1 MSHSSKPWSRLAAVQ
16 GRTLLPVIALV
27 ALLTMA
33 CGGSDS
39 EADRPNGAASAAAG
53 LAASTTA
60 TIESQPPGGTSDST
74 STGVT
79 DRDVTAT
86 AESGPPELALVQV
99 AVWEGF
105 DRPNHIDVGPDGN
118 VYVTEF
124 SGGRVFKFAPDGEEL
139 ARWGGPGIE
148 PGRLQAPTGIAVDA
162 EGFVYVAESG
172 GHRVQKFT
180 ADGEL
185 IGGWGTRGTGEG
197 EFASAMGIDISA
209 DGRVFVADFGNSR
222 VQVFSTDG
230 VFLFSFGEPGTAPG
244 QLRNPIGL
252 DLDVNGDVLV
262 VDVGNSRVQKFSP
275 EGGFLALYDDLELSD
290 PQVISA
296 TADGGWYLSGPGD
309 GRVAAFDAD
318 GVLVA
323 YFPLAII
330 DRFGN
335 RYPYQAPHGTAT
347 GADGAVYLADTGNNV
362 VRKFLPAEAQ
372 AAGTPTQ

>member
-1 MSHSSKPWSRLAAVQ
+1 MSHMGRPWSRLAAVE
-16 GRTLLPVIALV
+16 GRALLPAIALIALV
-27 ALLTMA
+27 TTA
-33 CGGSDS
+33 CGGSDG
-39 EADRPNGAASAAAG
+39 EADLPIASASAAAG
-53 LAASTTA
+53 VAASTTA
-60 TIESQPPGGTSDST
+60 TVESQPPDGTT
-74 STGVT
+74 N
-79 DRDVTAT
+79 RDVTAT
-86 AESGPPELALVQV
+86 AESGPPALALVQV

-118 VYVTEF
+118 IYLTEF

-180 ADGEL
+180 AEGEF
-185 IGGWGTRGTGEG
+185 IGSWGVQGTGEG
-197 EFASAMGIDISA
+197 EFTSAMGIDISA

-275 EGGFLALYDDLELSD
+275 DGEFLALYDDLGLSD

-296 TADGGWYLSGPGD
+296 TADGGWYLSAPGD
-309 GRVAAFDAD
+309 GQVAAFDAE

-323 YFPLAII
+323 YFPLAIV

-347 GADGAVYLADTGNNV
+347 GLDGAIYLADTGNNV
-362 VRKFLPAEAQ
+362 VRKFLPGEAQ
-372 AAGTPTQ
+372 AAGTPAQ